1 MEDLRRCVL
10 LDMVRMLNGSCSIDK
25 LALLMYMVDKLSGYF
40 IFNWSIE
47 DYMPISQDFL
57 DTIENLRRGGY
68 LDVNNGRVTITT
80 LPFDVS
86 TCGNNWLYSRLISYV
101 SEVVSKYRDKDVHE
115 LLGEITDIVI

>member
-1 MEDLRRCVL
+1 
-10 LDMVRMLNGSCSIDK
+10 MVRMLNGSCSIDK

-68 LDVNNGRVTITT
+68 LDVNNGEGDYNHPPI
-80 LPFDVS
+80 
-86 TCGNNWLYSRLISYV
+86 
-101 SEVVSKYRDKDVHE
+101 
-115 LLGEITDIVI
+115 